1 MEQAKNR
8 SYLKVVA
15 KAIRVM
21 EAMANSEGESRL
33 TDLSKALKFPKA
45 TVFRILFTLQQVG
58 YVEQNEGT
66 GTYRLSEKA
75 GWSRRQEFRQ
85 SLKSIARPFMQ
96 RLLGRF
102 EQTVN
107 LAVLDQNQILY
118 IEILEGLR
126 SIRMAATVN
135 AFGPLHCTALGKSI
149 LAHLPADECLQILN
163 HRPLARYTGNTIVS
177 TSQLIHR
184 LRKVRS
190 CGYAVDNE
198 EAERGARCVAVPIF
212 NSAGRPAAGISVS
225 GPTSHI
231 QRSTVREIAD
241 ALIDCGRSISERM
254 GCASREGRQHPE
266 IANRQ
271 AQSQP

>member
-1 MEQAKNR
+1 MDQVKNR

-21 EAMANSEGESRL
+21 ETMASFDRESRL

-45 TVFRILFTLQQVG
+45 TVFRILFTLEQLG
-58 YVEQNEGT
+58 YVEQNAST
-66 GTYRLSEKA
+66 GTYRLSEKT
-75 GWSRRQEFRQ
+75 GWSRRHEFRE

-107 LAVLDQNQILY
+107 LGVLDQDQMLY

-135 AFGPLHCTALGKSI
+135 TFGPLHCTALGKSI
-149 LAHLPADECLQILN
+149 LAHLPADECLEILN
-163 HRPLARYTGNTIVS
+163 HRPLARYTSNTIVS
-177 TSQLIHR
+177 TSRLIHH

-212 NSAGRPAAGISVS
+212 NSESRPAASISVS
-225 GPTSHI
+225 GPISHI
-231 QRSTVREIAD
+231 QRSTVQEIAQ
-241 ALIDCGRSISERM
+241 ALIACGRSISERM
-254 GCASREGRQHPE
+254 GCTGRRVMPKQLTNRPD
-266 IANRQ
+266 ANHD
-271 AQSQP
+271 